1 MSEPYPPELQQARA
15 ALWQLACLG
24 GENTQLAMRYIGLF
38 APINDK
44 ISFEQIYNLLQDLTG
59 VFQDYTNEAWQSAVK
74 TLLAQKISGS
84 LAVPLKDHDA
94 LLNLLADIADAQ
106 RLSESEAPITSTYPA
121 NTQLTPKPEQP
132 KATPPTAE
140 QKAKAAQYVNQM
152 HQVCNRIHKYQVS

>member
-44 ISFEQIYNLLQDLTG
+44 LSFEQIDNLLKDLTD
-59 VFQDYTNEAWQSAVK
+59 VLHDYTHEAWQSSIK

-94 LLNLLADIADAQ
+94 LLNLLADITDAQ
-106 RLSESEAPITSTYPA
+106 RLSESEAPITSAYPA
-121 NTQLTPKPEQP
+121 NMQLIPKPEQP
-132 KATPPTAE
+132 KAKPPTAE
-140 QKAKAAQYVNQM
+140 QKAKAAQRCQQLKQM
-152 HQVCNRIHKYQVS
+152 CHHARRINP